1 MTLQLRHRHYITSTL
16 LFQQKAPLH
25 TRWRLCNN
33 HHYLAAS
40 YSQRLCIATLISA
53 SLPSPPA
60 TLLSTTIRPPW
71 QLKTGSF
78 AESAHRQYYL
88 ISIELFQMKSKGVS
102 HSPGLFSVLVQC
114 VGSLFMIHML
124 PVWKFCCRLTEP
136 PLFSGSSPKRKLLEM
151 GSFVVFSEA
160 GVVQVTNYIV
170 QTHFCC
176 CKYANL
182 VLQCE
187 V

>member
-40 YSQRLCIATLISA
+40 YSQRLRIATLINTSR
-53 SLPSPPA
+53 PPA
-60 TLLSTTIRPPW
+60 ALPSTTIRPPW
-71 QLKTGSF
+71 QLKTGPS

-102 HSPGLFSVLVQC
+102 HSAGLFCVLVQC
-114 VGSLFMIHML
+114 VGSLSMIHML

-136 PLFSGSSPKRKLLEM
+136 PLFSGSGPKRKLLEM

-160 GVVQVTNYIV
+160 GVVQVADYTV
-170 QTHFCC
+170 QTHICC

-182 VLQCE
+182 VLKCE